1 MDTIEGFSQEAYQ
14 VAEAVVIRS
23 ALSDYIVK
31 IAKGNPDHE
40 LPEYKLT
47 MQFLTGIYKKYNR
60 LASTRIEL
68 DASGRYVVKRDIR
81 MRTDLN

>member
-1 MDTIEGFSQEAYQ
+1 MNEVKGFSDDAYQ
-14 VAEAVVIRS
+14 VAEALMIRN
-23 ALSDYIVK
+23 ALSLYLTHTARTFK
-31 IAKGNPDHE
+31 DHE
-40 LPEYKLT
+40 AEEYKMM

>member
-1 MDTIEGFSQEAYQ
+1 MNEMDELSGDVYT
-14 VAEAVVIRS
+14 VCEAVVLRNAMS
-23 ALSDYIVK
+23 MYLSHTARTYK
-31 IAKGNPDHE
+31 DHE
-40 LPEYKLT
+40 AEEYKLT

-81 MRTDLN
+81 KNIDLN